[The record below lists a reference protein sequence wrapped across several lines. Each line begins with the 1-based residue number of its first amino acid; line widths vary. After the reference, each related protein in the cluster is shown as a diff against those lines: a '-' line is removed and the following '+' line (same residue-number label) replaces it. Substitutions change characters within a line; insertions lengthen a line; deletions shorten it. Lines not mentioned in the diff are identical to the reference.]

1 MEAFFEASL
10 ETNKRENCNLDDAE
24 GLKVSYGLRRSRKP
38 RSMPVF
44 FFFFG
49 GGGGLVRKLYDPFL
63 WMRFDYPKAAER
75 LRGDSLHFTINSP
88 GIPSTYLIE
97 LVMMK
102 G

>member
-44 FFFFG
+44 FCFFFW
-49 GGGGLVRKLYDPFL
+49 GGGLVRKLYDPFL

-102 G
+102 V

>member
-1 MEAFFEASL
+1 MVSGGP
-10 ETNKRENCNLDDAE
+10 ENPDLCL
-24 GLKVSYGLRRSRKP
+24 
-38 RSMPVF
+38 F
-44 FFFFG
+44 FFLGGG

>member
-1 MEAFFEASL
+1 MVSGGP
-10 ETNKRENCNLDDAE
+10 ENPDLCL
-24 GLKVSYGLRRSRKP
+24 
-38 RSMPVF
+38 F
-44 FFFFG
+44 FFFL
-49 GGGGLVRKLYDPFL
+49 GGGGLVRKLYDLFL

>member
-1 MEAFFEASL
+1 MVSGGP
-10 ETNKRENCNLDDAE
+10 ENPDLCLF
-24 GLKVSYGLRRSRKP
+24 L
-38 RSMPVF
+38 F
-44 FFFFG
+44 FFWG

>member
-1 MEAFFEASL
+1 MVSGGP
-10 ETNKRENCNLDDAE
+10 ENPDLCL
-24 GLKVSYGLRRSRKP
+24 
-38 RSMPVF
+38 F
-44 FFFFG
+44 FF
-49 GGGGLVRKLYDPFL
+49 RKLYDPFL

>member
-1 MEAFFEASL
+1 MVSGGP
-10 ETNKRENCNLDDAE
+10 ENPDLCLF
-24 GLKVSYGLRRSRKP
+24 L
-38 RSMPVF
+38 F
-44 FFFFG
+44 FFFL